1 MNKCSIDYGN
11 YIRERRTFLGLTQ
24 EDVAKELGISQ
35 VAYGRY
41 ELGLREPNFSLI
53 LRIAEVLDF
62 KPGDFFD
69 NYEQEGA

>member
-24 EDVAKELGISQ
+24 EEVANKLGISQ

-53 LRIAEVLDF
+53 LQIAEVLDF

-69 NYEQEGA
+69 NYEQ